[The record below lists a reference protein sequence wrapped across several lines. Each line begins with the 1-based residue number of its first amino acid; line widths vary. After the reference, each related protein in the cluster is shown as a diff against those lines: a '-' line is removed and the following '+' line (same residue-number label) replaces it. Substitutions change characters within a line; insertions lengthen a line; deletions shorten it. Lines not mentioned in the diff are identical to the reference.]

1 MRRYLFALFALAF
14 TAWAANFKLYLKDGT
29 YQIVREY
36 KVQSD
41 RIRYYSVE
49 RSDWEEIPSEL
60 VDLKRT
66 ETEAS
71 ERKAELEK
79 DAKILSEEDKVQRE
93 MQKEVMRIPQDP
105 GVYWLD
111 GKKAM
116 VLKAAEAS
124 VRTNK
129 GRSIL
134 AKIAPVPMVSGQGN
148 AGTERAPIRRTS
160 SPTPSRNSTSSS
172 REAERFGIA
181 KLTSKG
187 QVRIVENLTFM
198 PVTKEVEEELTLVGS
213 FQKELTQ
220 DGLYKVWPKEPLE
233 PGEYAV
239 VQYTAGKMN
248 VQVFDFAIKK

>member
-41 RIRYYSVE
+41 RVRYYSIE
-49 RSDWEEIPSEL
+49 RSDWEEIPTEL

-66 ETEAS
+66 ETEAA

-79 DAKILSEEDKVQRE
+79 DAKILSDEDKIQRE

-105 GVYWLD
+105 GVYWVE
-111 GKKAM
+111 GTKAM
-116 VLKAAEAS
+116 VLKAAEAT

-134 AKIAPVPMVSGQGN
+134 AKLAPVPIVSGKGN
-148 AGTERAPIRRTS
+148 PGTARR
-160 SPTPSRNSTSSS
+160 PF
-172 REAERFGIA
+172 AERLHQPGAGILHPA
-181 KLTSKG
+181 
-187 QVRIVENLTFM
+187 F
-198 PVTKEVEEELTLVGS
+198 PVGALRDRQTDTQRPGPHRRKPDLHTGHQRGGRGTDLVGT